1 MTDDLVPADVRQFII
16 ENLDSIAQLEGLLLL
31 SSDPDTAYTTAELAS
46 RLYTDQKQAGEVLA
60 SLHSTG
66 FTVFADKDNTSYR
79 YEPRLPELAEMV
91 TPPGCNLFAI
101 SDPGNKFDPF
111 KAPDESS
118 KVRGRVQD
126 KKGGGQMMVG
136 LIDTLCALTA
146 FLCAWML
153 FRAYQKSEYKLL
165 LWGGICFIGLTLN
178 NLLLIVDKFIV
189 LYVDLSSWRL
199 ALALLSLLVFL
210 YGLILDSE

>member
-16 ENLDSIAQLEGLLLL
+16 ENLDSIAQLEALLLL

-91 TPPGCNLFAI
+91 TRLAAIYSQYLIPVTNLI
-101 SDPGNKFDPF
+101 H
-111 KAPDESS
+111 S
-118 KVRGRVQD
+118 KPQTRVQKFADAFKIRKEAD
-126 KKGGGQMMVG
+126 K
-136 LIDTLCALTA
+136 
-146 FLCAWML
+146 
-153 FRAYQKSEYKLL
+153 
-165 LWGGICFIGLTLN
+165 
-178 NLLLIVDKFIV
+178 
-189 LYVDLSSWRL
+189 
-199 ALALLSLLVFL
+199 
-210 YGLILDSE
+210 